1 MNFCVP
7 QEAGRTEQNITINF
21 WGNEAVRAM
30 RKLAGVSTAYL
41 GTAFASANADWA
53 LNMREG
59 VTSTSKSVYD
69 LHMIIFWV
77 CCAIGVVVFGAMIY
91 SMLVHRKSKGAVA
104 AQFHESTTME
114 ILWTVV
120 PIVILVSMAIP
131 ATSALLAMEDT
142 TEADM
147 TIKVTGIQWKWK
159 YDYVDGEGAGISLLS
174 SLHPEHNKARVL
186 GSNIDLGQFGENYL
200 MDVDNPLVIPTGK
213 KVRFLLTAAD
223 VIHSWWVPDL
233 GWKKDA
239 IPGFVNE
246 AWTKVD
252 EPGTYR
258 GKCAE
263 LCGKDHGFMPIVVV
277 AKAPEDYAKWV
288 AAQQSAVDAA
298 AAGADREWTTD
309 ELMAKGEQVYATN
322 CAACHQVNG
331 QGVPPAFPA
340 LAGSAVATGDA
351 GVHIEQV
358 LNGKAGTSMAAY
370 RDILNDVDM
379 AAVITYERNSWGNS
393 AGTVQPAAIKAAR

>member
-1 MNFCVP
+1 MH
-7 QEAGRTEQNITINF
+7 Q
-21 WGNEAVRAM
+21 
-30 RKLAGVSTAYL
+30 LAGATAAYI
-41 GTAFASANADWA
+41 GAAFASVHADWA
-53 LNMREG
+53 LNMRQGATE
-59 VTSTSKSVYD
+59 TSRAVFD
-69 LHMIIFWV
+69 LHMTIFWV

-91 SMLVHRKSKGAVA
+91 SIVKHRKSKGAVA

-131 ATSALLAMEDT
+131 ATTTLLAMEDT
-142 TEADM
+142 SNADM

-159 YDYVDGEGAGISLLS
+159 YDYVDGDAAGVSFVS
-174 SLHPEHNKARVL
+174 SLHPKHNEARLL
-186 GSNIDLGQFGENYL
+186 GADADLSQFGDNYL
-200 MDVDNPLVIPTGK
+200 MEVDNPLVIPTGQ

-252 EPGTYR
+252 EPGIYR

-288 AAQQSAVDAA
+288 AEQQGAA
-298 AAGADREWTTD
+298 AAETASADREWTKD
-309 ELMAKGEQVYATN
+309 ELMAKGEQVYQTN
-322 CAACHQVNG
+322 CAACHQANG
-331 QGVPPAFPA
+331 QGLPPAFPA
-340 LAGSAVATGDA
+340 IAGSAIATGDPA
-351 GVHIEQV
+351 GHISLV
-358 LNGKAGTSMAAY
+358 LNGKPGTAMAAY
-370 RDILNDVDM
+370 RDILSDADL
-379 AAVITYERNSWGNS
+379 AAVLTYQRNAFGND
-393 AGTVQPAAIKAAR
+393 AGIIQPAAVKAAR